1 MKCNLWCYLVLKA
14 LYLLTSLLSV
24 IDLDNDIPAS
34 WSVLVLAEC
43 SDKGFLFNARDT
55 GIVQTTSHCYL
66 LCKYRPFD
74 VAELTAINQASDVV
88 SANIPPTLLCKGHEP

>member
-1 MKCNLWCYLVLKA
+1 MLKA

-55 GIVQTTSHCYL
+55 GIVQTTSHCCL